1 MGLAPQ
7 ETVEVGAPIVPTTR
21 EVERESTRKVL
32 ALVLLGILAIEILAA
47 LAAVFFST
55 AITAAMKDM
64 LGLVFTPT
72 IALVGAA
79 TGFGQARAGT
89 TGDSG

>member
-1 MGLAPQ
+1 MPS
-7 ETVEVGAPIVPTTR
+7 TR
-21 EVERESTRKVL
+21 EVERESTRKTL

-47 LAAVFFST
+47 LVAAFFPTVTTS
-55 AITAAMKDM
+55 MKDM

-79 TGFGQARAGT
+79 TGFYFGQTRSTGRA
-89 TGDSG
+89 SRQ